1 MPWEIIRFLLLIH
14 KKNVFWSNFR
24 IDCQSGYWKLV
35 RRARISIYSPT
46 PCAIKLF
53 FMWIF
58 IFPPLVYW
66 IFGRLRSRFAIC
78 TIATQKLHTLS
89 FCSCCV
95 YMFGLCWDIMRMS
108 GWVCMLK
115 VLLFCKYNNVVYRCK
130 ANEILEIVLWL
141 KHTDTNTHSTENPY
155 MKLLPI
161 NQVQSVFDFNI
172 VDKSTI

>member
-1 MPWEIIRFLLLIH
+1 
-14 KKNVFWSNFR
+14 
-24 IDCQSGYWKLV
+24 
-35 RRARISIYSPT
+35 
-46 PCAIKLF
+46 
-53 FMWIF
+53 
-58 IFPPLVYW
+58 
-66 IFGRLRSRFAIC
+66 
-78 TIATQKLHTLS
+78 
-89 FCSCCV
+89 
-95 YMFGLCWDIMRMS
+95 MRTS